1 MDNHANRVLPVKVM
15 DWFKDDVFR
24 LIDLYRDRPCLWDN
38 DDIDRRDKAKK
49 EESWNEISDIL
60 HVERAEVERKMKSL
74 STQFY
79 REYKRKIKI
88 ETETGS
94 DEGFRSKWFAY
105 ERLSFLSRRVK
116 DRPTICY
123 YGSEE
128 VENGASGDDGLGDIV
143 KFSQMVDDNFTSN
156 DQQCFPVEDHHPPKP
171 NLKRKYSPD
180 MYYDEPFHKNINDK
194 DEFQIFGE
202 FVACKLRSL
211 SSPLVRST
219 VQHSISDIIYQAELG
234 NFNHFSAQL
243 QNHSF
248 VNCSTR
254 DSNPPC
260 KKES

>member
-1 MDNHANRVLPVKVM
+1 MPLIYVKYKVVVFFSVLPVKVM

-116 DRPTICY
+116 DRPTMCY
-123 YGSEE
+123 YGSE
-128 VENGASGDDGLGDIV
+128 VGFCNNTHYVLCASSCG
-143 KFSQMVDDNFTSN
+143 
-156 DQQCFPVEDHHPPKP
+156 
-171 NLKRKYSPD
+171 
-180 MYYDEPFHKNINDK
+180 
-194 DEFQIFGE
+194 
-202 FVACKLRSL
+202 
-211 SSPLVRST
+211 
-219 VQHSISDIIYQAELG
+219 
-234 NFNHFSAQL
+234 
-243 QNHSF
+243 
-248 VNCSTR
+248 
-254 DSNPPC
+254 
-260 KKES
+260 